1 MSDQAV
7 AANFLAYASNRM
19 RDTHR
24 TLTVCLDR
32 LTEEQIWHRGAD
44 HENAIGNLLLH
55 LDGNIRQWILHGID
69 GQPDVRQRDDE
80 FTLAPAISSI
90 EARDRL
96 HRHRQARSRASAP
109 RHRPPAQRPLAQR
122 YHPGGHRQ
130 GLRPPGDA
138 HRPGHPAHQ
147 ADGRKRPRPNY
158 AEEAVGIRAG
168 RLDNPYSMCIHY
180 TELRTR

>member
-96 HRHRQARSRASAP
+96 AATLEEACTVI
-109 RHRPPAQRPLAQR
+109 AKVC
-122 YHPGGHRQ
+122 GHLEMHTGQ
-130 GLRPPGDA
+130 VILLTKQMVGKDLDLTMP
-138 HRPGHPAHQ
+138 
-147 ADGRKRPRPNY
+147 RKR
-158 AEEAVGIRAG
+158 
-168 RLDNPYSMCIHY
+168 
-180 TELRTR
+180 

>member
-96 HRHRQARSRASAP
+96 AATLEEACTVIAKLDPERLLLVIDPQPNGPWRNATILEAIAKVC
-109 RHRPPAQRPLAQR
+109 
-122 YHPGGHRQ
+122 GHLEMHTGQ
-130 GLRPPGDA
+130 VILLTKQMVGKDLDLTMP
-138 HRPGHPAHQ
+138 
-147 ADGRKRPRPNY
+147 RKR
-158 AEEAVGIRAG
+158 
-168 RLDNPYSMCIHY
+168 
-180 TELRTR
+180 